1 MNPRRCVF
9 RTMPRRRIAP
19 HRRVPARLAIQGR
32 WHASCRSR
40 MRDSGSDPISR
51 EPREGWWFAAPP
63 HCGLH
68 SPTRGYGRRLPP
80 TLLYSPPPRD
90 PPRLAL
96 GVGTPTLLPLMLTFV
111 KDDGWL
117 RLSPELFIVLRTP
130 SPLARRRKC
139 TADKIIDT

>member
-1 MNPRRCVF
+1 VTRDPILFLANPERAVVRSSS
-9 RTMPRRRIAP
+9 PL
-19 HRRVPARLAIQGR
+19 RVTFANARLR
-32 WHASCRSR
+32 
-40 MRDSGSDPISR
+40 
-51 EPREGWWFAAPP
+51 
-63 HCGLH
+63 
-68 SPTRGYGRRLPP
+68 PT
-80 TLLYSPPPRD
+80 PPRD
-90 PPRLAL
+90 SPRLAL